1 MELWLNYVVN
11 GVDCTPANEAAEIA
25 NAVQRNDFPTDELYA
40 FAVMNKSLIE
50 SVNNIESLN
59 WTNEMD
65 RSLMNRTITM
75 YNDENIIN
83 TGDIMSSPDQ
93 FYKSVNSSS
102 TAESD
107 LINLSEIVFA

>member
-1 MELWLNYVVN
+1 
-11 GVDCTPANEAAEIA
+11 
-25 NAVQRNDFPTDELYA
+25 
-40 FAVMNKSLIE
+40 
-50 SVNNIESLN
+50 
-59 WTNEMD
+59 MD

-107 LINLSEIVFA
+107 VSRRLSSYYFNFFFFFLHQFRNIRNKFSLFSFISKLI